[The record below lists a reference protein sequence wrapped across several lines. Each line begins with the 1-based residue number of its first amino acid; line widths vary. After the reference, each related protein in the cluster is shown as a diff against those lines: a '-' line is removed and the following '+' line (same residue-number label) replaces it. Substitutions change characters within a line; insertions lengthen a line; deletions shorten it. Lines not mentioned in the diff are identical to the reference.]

1 MKPDPTKIEAI
12 RDMPR
17 PNSKQDLQRLLG
29 MVTYQGKF
37 ISNLSEITN
46 PLRQL
51 LESNVRWHWSN
62 HHDAI
67 LEQIKRSLTES
78 PTLKYYNLKLQTKIS
93 IDASKSGLEAVIMQ
107 KHDDAWAPVRYA
119 SRALS
124 KSEQNYAQMEKEKL
138 AILFGY
144 ERFHVYLNR
153 KPFIVESD
161 HKPLQLIFTKPI
173 CKAPPRIQRFLLK
186 LAKYDME
193 I

>member
-1 MKPDPTKIEAI
+1 
-12 RDMPR
+12 
-17 PNSKQDLQRLLG
+17 

-51 LESNVRWHWSN
+51 LEPNVQWHWSN

-67 LEQIKRSLTES
+67 LEQVKRSRTES
-78 PTLKYYNLKLQTKIS
+78 PTLKYYNPKLQTKIS
-93 IDASKSGLEAVIMQ
+93 VDASKSGLVPVIMQ
-107 KHDDAWAPVRYA
+107 KQDDAWAPVAYA

-138 AILFGY
+138 AILFGC